1 MHTNRT
7 RVLDY
12 PSLRG
17 EPSAS
22 FVYKFY
28 FGNNY
33 WHKAS
38 SFLDS
43 DVNKWGMCIYALFK
57 CPIILFLTDF
67 GGPWFSI
74 VNDAF
79 RAVRGFRWVHTTY
92 VLTPQPHPQTSPPP
106 KTHDQRPKFKSA
118 LTWLSQ
124 VSSFFSSPP
133 NLRQHHDHPWVW
145 FLDRPSNAKPPSLVP
160 SCGSFAS
167 PKRCILNKFIIF
179 Y

>member
-28 FGNNY
+28 SGKNY
-33 WHKAS
+33 WHRAS

-43 DVNKWGMCIYALFK
+43 DVNKRGMCIYALFK

-67 GGPWFSI
+67 GGPWLSI

-92 VLTPQPHPQTSPPP
+92 APTPQPHPQTSPPP
-106 KTHDQRPKFKSA
+106 KTMQKSGQEKEKTA
-118 LTWLSQ
+118 GDWDAQLHAWYVFLFILT
-124 VSSFFSSPP
+124 
-133 NLRQHHDHPWVW
+133 
-145 FLDRPSNAKPPSLVP
+145 
-160 SCGSFAS
+160 
-167 PKRCILNKFIIF
+167 ILMFIRS
-179 Y
+179 